1 MAQMAKPCPMA
12 ITARE
17 TAWSAQ
23 LAQAPDERV
32 VGQTSRAT
40 GGKRPLTEARFD
52 KDAEHGASR
61 LPVDPGR
68 LSEGGHAAALR

>member
-1 MAQMAKPCPMA
+1 MA
-12 ITARE
+12 IIARE

-32 VGQTSRAT
+32 VGRTSRAT

-52 KDAEHGASR
+52 KDVGHGASR
-61 LPVDPGR
+61 LLADPGR
-68 LSEGGHAAALR
+68 LSERRHAAALR